1 MCSLEAEEGTF
12 RCLDR
17 ASSKNPNMQK
27 KQCFA
32 NKLQVLKM
40 RMLWSQAHSRKAI
53 TKWCS
58 EALGGKSGEQE
69 EEKGKRHFGSAKET

>member
-1 MCSLEAEEGTF
+1 MICGSLQKFVEESM
-12 RCLDR
+12 RQ
-17 ASSKNPNMQK
+17 SNPNMQK